1 MTFIKPLLIAC
12 LTLASL
18 FIASAMNCRTVSTLS
33 DTIGQQLA
41 ISQAA
46 AENGQWSEAEYAL
59 LQAGELWH
67 SHNTYLHI
75 TVNHAEIDE
84 AETLFA
90 QMQEYAQQQETQ
102 LSAGIEAEL
111 ASYIWDKA
119 QALGLD
125 CQVSVTV
132 ESGEDGVPLP
142 RSVTVTGTYSEE
154 LSQIIETDLGIPR
167 DHQNWQEAS

>member
-1 MTFIKPLLIAC
+1 MMEVLRTWLFGLTAVSLL
-12 LTLASL
+12 LAL
-18 FIASAMNCRTVSTLS
+18 AEALVSQEGIRRVLR
-33 DTIGQQLA
+33 LA
-41 ISQAA
+41 GGVLMIVV
-46 AENGQWSEAEYAL
+46 L
-59 LQAGELWH
+59 LQP
-67 SHNTYLHI
+67 
-75 TVNHAEIDE
+75 VVQIDLEDLSLSLE
-84 AETLFA
+84 AYQQEVETLTE
-90 QMQEYAQQQETQ
+90 EYAQQQETQ
-102 LSAGIEAEL
+102 LSTGIEAEL

>member
-1 MTFIKPLLIAC
+1 MI
-12 LTLASL
+12 
-18 FIASAMNCRTVSTLS
+18 
-33 DTIGQQLA
+33 
-41 ISQAA
+41 
-46 AENGQWSEAEYAL
+46 AL
-59 LQAGELWH
+59 LRSWLFGLTALSALLALAEGLVTQEGIRRVLRLTGGVLMILVLLRPVVRMDLE
-67 SHNTYLHI
+67 NLHFSLD
-75 TVNHAEIDE
+75 ALRQE
-84 AETLFA
+84 AETLEE
-90 QMQEYAQQQETQ
+90 EYTRQQAEQ
-102 LSAGIEAEL
+102 LSAGIEEEL

>member
-1 MTFIKPLLIAC
+1 MILVLLRPVVRMD
-12 LTLASL
+12 LENLHFSL
-18 FIASAMNCRTVSTLS
+18 
-33 DTIGQQLA
+33 D
-41 ISQAA
+41 
-46 AENGQWSEAEYAL
+46 AL
-59 LQAGELWH
+59 RQ
-67 SHNTYLHI
+67 
-75 TVNHAEIDE
+75 E
-84 AETLFA
+84 AETLEE
-90 QMQEYAQQQETQ
+90 EYTRQQAEQ
-102 LSAGIEAEL
+102 LSAGIEEEL